1 MTVWASVPLNRIVR
15 LDYFE
20 EVLTYFADRLSS
32 ISGLLKFC
40 FGQNLL
46 FCFFFIYI
54 YIYFINP
61 CIIRAGAR
69 NYHGRTEFI
78 KLGFYY
84 KKDAFIYEICF
95 FVLISLTEMS
105 CNLHIYQLPVLLLRA
120 PRASI
125 ARITVSEDSRWLE
138 VVQPFIINRWNQI
151 CTYPLLQSWLKWT
164 EELPLVTLRD
174 CSVFWSQDIFFS
186 FESP

>member
-20 EVLTYFADRLSS
+20 EMLTYFADRLSS
-32 ISGLLKFC
+32 RSGLLKFC
-40 FGQNLL
+40 SGKNLL

-54 YIYFINP
+54 YILYKPLYHGFS
-61 CIIRAGAR
+61 AGAR
-69 NYHGRTEFI
+69 NYHGRLEFI
-78 KLGFYY
+78 ELRFYY
-84 KKDAFIYEICF
+84 KKDVFIYEIFF

-151 CTYPLLQSWLKWT
+151 CTYPLLQS
-164 EELPLVTLRD
+164 
-174 CSVFWSQDIFFS
+174 
-186 FESP
+186 